1 MAPSMQSTV
10 AFTLTQSERREEPT
24 SKALTGLLDELR
36 AAIQDT
42 GFGTTKIEISS
53 LGYGGFGIPLST
65 GRIGLSV
72 WPDRQS
78 NSSWQI
84 WIRYKRSMLKQLFR
98 ISPPT
103 DANEKLQRI
112 EQTVARFLVSKEAR
126 QIQWITVKEAHERLP
141 R

>member
-1 MAPSMQSTV
+1 MS
-10 AFTLTQSERREEPT
+10 LERRFKTQALGQPK
-24 SKALTGLLDELR
+24 SKYHLSATAGSVFLSPLDASVL
-36 AAIQDT
+36 A
-42 GFGTTKIEISS
+42 
-53 LGYGGFGIPLST
+53 
-65 GRIGLSV
+65 V